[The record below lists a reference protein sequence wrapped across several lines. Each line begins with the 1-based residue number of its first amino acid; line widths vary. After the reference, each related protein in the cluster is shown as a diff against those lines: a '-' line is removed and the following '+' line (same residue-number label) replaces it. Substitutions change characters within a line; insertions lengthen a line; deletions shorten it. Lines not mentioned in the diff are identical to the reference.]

1 MRCSFGGGAED
12 EMARRKSAVSGPTA
26 VPTDQ
31 RAAQRFT
38 LILRAGKLLTES
50 GEYLCVLRDV
60 SSGGLRL
67 RLFHPLALPP
77 NLKIE
82 LAGGEQYQLTLAWQ
96 DGEQAGCRFDQGPVD
111 TGRLLEEAGPFPKRS
126 IRLRLHQPL
135 AVALRSDGLALQAE
149 LHDISQF
156 GAALICTERLAIGQL
171 FELDASGL
179 GQLTARVRWR
189 RGELY
194 GLVFEQSYRL
204 DGLARLVAR
213 LQQAS
218 NSPADVTRLA
228 RVNH

>member
-1 MRCSFGGGAED
+1 VRRSDPGGAED
-12 EMARRKSAVSGPTA
+12 EMARRKSALSKSAGESA
-26 VPTDQ
+26 DQ

-38 LILRAGKLLTES
+38 LILRAGKLLTPS

-77 NLKIE
+77 SVKIE
-82 LAGGEQYQLTLAWQ
+82 LTGGEQYQLDLAWQ
-96 DGEQAGCRFDQGPVD
+96 DGEQAGFRFADGPVD
-111 TGRLLEEAGPFPKRS
+111 PGRLLEEAGPFPKRS

-135 AVALRSDGLALQAE
+135 EIALRGDGPAVQAQ

-156 GAALICTERLAIGQL
+156 GAALSCDERLAIGQH
-171 FELDASGL
+171 FELDAPGL
-179 GQLTARVRWR
+179 GQLAARVRWR
-189 RGELY
+189 RGGLY

-204 DGLARLVAR
+204 DGLARLAAR
-213 LQQAS
+213 LQRAENGS
-218 NSPADVTRLA
+218 AKAINLA

>member
-1 MRCSFGGGAED
+1 VRRSNSGGAENK
-12 EMARRKSAVSGPTA
+12 MARRKSAVSGPA
-26 VPTDQ
+26 AEPADQ

-38 LILRAGKLLTES
+38 LILRAGKLLTDA

-77 NLKIE
+77 SLKIE
-82 LAGGEQYQLTLAWQ
+82 LAGGEQYQLGLAWQ
-96 DGEQAGCRFDQGPVD
+96 DGEQAGLRFADGPVD
-111 TGRLLEEAGPFPKRS
+111 TDRLLEEAGPFPKRS
-126 IRLRLHQPL
+126 IRLRLHQPV
-135 AVALRSDGLALQAE
+135 AVVLRGDGLAVPAD

-156 GAALICTERLAIGQL
+156 GAALNCAKRLAISQQL
-171 FELDASGL
+171 ELDAPGL
-179 GQLTARVRWR
+179 GQIAARVRWR

-213 LQQAS
+213 LQQAGS
-218 NSPADVTRLA
+218 EPAEAINLA

>member
-1 MRCSFGGGAED
+1 
-12 EMARRKSAVSGPTA
+12 MARGKSAVSGPSTA
-26 VPTDQ
+26 GSDQ

-38 LILRAGKLLTES
+38 LILRAAKLLTET

-67 RLFHPLALPP
+67 RLFHPLTLPP
-77 NLKIE
+77 SLKIE
-82 LAGGEQYQLTLAWQ
+82 LTGGEQYRLDLAWQ
-96 DGEQAGCRFDQGPVD
+96 DGEQAGCQFTDGPVD
-111 TGRLLEEAGPFPKRS
+111 TDRLLEEAGPFPKRS

-135 AVALRSDGLALQAE
+135 AVTLHSDGSAVEAE

-156 GAALICTERLAIGQL
+156 GAALSCAERLAVGQQ
-171 FELDASGL
+171 FELDAPGL

-189 RGELY
+189 RGALY

-213 LQQAS
+213 LQRLAS
-218 NSPADVTRLA
+218 GPTEAIELA

>member
-1 MRCSFGGGAED
+1 
-12 EMARRKSAVSGPTA
+12 MARRKSAVSGPA
-26 VPTDQ
+26 AEPADQ

-38 LILRAGKLLTES
+38 LILRAGKLLTDS

-67 RLFHPLALPP
+67 RLFHPLTLPP
-77 NLKIE
+77 SLKIE
-82 LAGGEQYQLTLAWQ
+82 LAGGEQYQLDLAWQ
-96 DGEQAGCRFDQGPVD
+96 DGEQAGFRFAGGPVD
-111 TGRLLEEAGPFPKRS
+111 TDRLLEEAGPFPKRS

-135 AVALRSDGLALQAE
+135 TLALRSDGPALQAQ

-156 GAALICTERLAIGQL
+156 GAALSCAERLAIGQQL
-171 FELDASGL
+171 ELDAPGL
-179 GQLTARVRWR
+179 GRLAARVRWR

-213 LQQAS
+213 LQRAE
-218 NSPADVTRLA
+218 NEPAKAIALA